1 MYQNIH
7 YIHQRNGVYYYA
19 RRIPSDLK
27 GLYSN
32 QRIVISLR
40 TKLKRVAIT
49 SSSHLSHELE
59 SYWSSLRIKKLTKIY
74 TNNQVEDGTCSS
86 GTLISEAKD
95 YYIKLKG
102 INKSKSF
109 VNVVTRNIGYAIKY
123 LGDKD
128 LTNYTTLDAAK
139 LRDKLLDQGLSS
151 SSVKRIFSTVKAVV
165 GLIIKELGVGI
176 PNPFLGV
183 YIPNLNDKKERKPIP
198 VEDIK
203 KIQDA
208 CVVIDDDIRWIM
220 AIISDTGL
228 RLAEVA
234 GLKADDVV
242 LDAEHPYLMVRPN
255 NSRRLK
261 TKQSERRVP
270 LVGAALWGAKR
281 ALEETTGEY
290 IFDRYS
296 KTGVC
301 NSNSASATMNKW
313 MKGYVGEGMVIHS
326 LRHSIRDRLRSVET
340 PSEIADSIGGWSR
353 GSIGESY
360 GSGYTVSVLHK
371 WLERVVI
378 T

>member
-1 MYQNIH
+1 
-7 YIHQRNGVYYYA
+7 
-19 RRIPSDLK
+19 
-27 GLYSN
+27 
-32 QRIVISLR
+32 
-40 TKLKRVAIT
+40 
-49 SSSHLSHELE
+49 
-59 SYWSSLRIKKLTKIY
+59 
-74 TNNQVEDGTCSS
+74 
-86 GTLISEAKD
+86 
-95 YYIKLKG
+95 
-102 INKSKSF
+102 
-109 VNVVTRNIGYAIKY
+109 
-123 LGDKD
+123 
-128 LTNYTTLDAAK
+128 

-198 VEDIK
+198 VEGIK

-228 RLAEVA
+228 RLAEAA
-234 GLKADDVV
+234 GLKVDDVV
-242 LDAEHPYLMVRPN
+242 LDTEHPYLMVRPN
-255 NSRRLK
+255 DSRRLK

-290 IFDRYS
+290 MFDRYT

-313 MKGYVGEGMVIHS
+313 MKEYVGEGMVIHS
-326 LRHSIRDRLRSVET
+326 LRHSIRDRLRSIET

-371 WLERVVI
+371 WLKRVVI

>member
-7 YIHQRNGVYYYA
+7 YINQRNGVYYYA

-40 TKLKRVAIT
+40 TKLKRVAVT

-74 TNNQVEDGTCSS
+74 TNNQVEDATRSS

-95 YYIKLKG
+95 HYIKLKG
-102 INKSKSF
+102 TNKSKSF

-128 LTNYTTLDAAK
+128 LTRYTTLDAAK

-198 VEDIK
+198 VEGIK

-208 CVVIDDDIRWIM
+208 CVVVDDDIRWIL

-228 RLAEVA
+228 RLAEAA

-242 LDAEHPYLMVRPN
+242 LDTEHPYLMVRPN

-281 ALEETTGEY
+281 ALEETTNHQY
-290 IFDRYS
+290 ISSQETNNTGGIGFRLVPYLNEVYS
-296 KTGVC
+296 Q
-301 NSNSASATMNKW
+301 
-313 MKGYVGEGMVIHS
+313 
-326 LRHSIRDRLRSVET
+326 
-340 PSEIADSIGGWSR
+340 
-353 GSIGESY
+353 
-360 GSGYTVSVLHK
+360 
-371 WLERVVI
+371 
-378 T
+378 